1 MYVSNGAVCFNSFAR
16 WHQRLWC
23 KRWGVWGDM

>member
-1 MYVSNGAVCFNSFAR
+1 MLTVFNSFIR

-23 KRWGVWGDM
+23 KRWGVWGRRVG